1 MNKFDDVWNFLPHIS
16 IYQIRI
22 LTAMSSMAIIG
33 GLWLEISKNN
43 FDFVKNLLI
52 RNNFYFYKD
61 LVAGLWTI

>member
-52 RNNFYFYKD
+52 
-61 LVAGLWTI
+61 